1 MSDIFQSQ
9 LFKAYD
15 QYLKSYILGS
25 PFERIKLRGG
35 KKRPGSTAELHDSI
49 RNYCSLE
56 KSADRNGW
64 TIEWESWDGK
74 KLGHQKWPASISITS
89 PEDLLFLTDKSAEFS
104 VFEKTLAF
112 ILKEMPA
119 LRQWLAISPQLVLE
133 YQEEWPGIFSVVDYL
148 INNELSHYYLR
159 NVPVPV
165 HTKFIE
171 KNKQLI
177 RSLLQFLQPAL
188 FVQPE
193 QSFEEVLGIK
203 QKPYLFTL
211 RWLDIEAA
219 NEYLHGIEVFGLS
232 VEELRKQP
240 WQPDEIWVVENET
253 ALYMLPDIK
262 NGLAI
267 WSRGKALSILK
278 NLPLFSRTKLYY
290 WGDLDEEGFKM
301 LNDFRA
307 LYPHTKSRY
316 MDSNCIMHHIQYL
329 DVQPKFYRKD
339 NLDLLTAEESAA
351 FALLVQKNGRLEQ
364 EKILLS
370 FVSGGS
376 N

>member
-25 PFERIKLRGG
+25 PFERITLRGG
-35 KKRPGSTAELHDSI
+35 KKRPGSTAELHVSI
-49 RNYCSLE
+49 RYYCSLE

-64 TIEWESWDGK
+64 TIEWESWDSK
-74 KLGHQKWPASISITS
+74 KLGHQKWPASINITS

-104 VFEKTLAF
+104 VFSKTLAF
-112 ILKEMPA
+112 ILSEKPV
-119 LRQWLAISPQLVLE
+119 LSQWLATSPQLVLD
-133 YQEEWPGIFSVVDYL
+133 YREEWPGIFSVTDYL

-177 RSLLQFLQPAL
+177 RSLLQFLQPTL
-188 FVQPE
+188 FEQPD
-193 QSFEEVLGIK
+193 QSFEEALGIK

-211 RWLDIEAA
+211 RWLDMEAA
-219 NEYLHGIEVFGLS
+219 KVNLHGIEVFGLS
-232 VEELRKQP
+232 VEELRKQL

-262 NGLAI
+262 NGLVI
-267 WSRGKALSILK
+267 WSRGKALSLLTSIPMFTTT
-278 NLPLFSRTKLYY
+278 NLYY
-290 WGDLDEEGFKM
+290 WGDLDEDGFSM

-307 LYPHTKSRY
+307 MYPKVQSRF
-316 MDSNCIMHHIQYL
+316 MDIACITTHQPYL
-329 DVQPKFYRKD
+329 DIQPRIYRRDKLEQLTSD
-339 NLDLLTAEESAA
+339 EHEAFDLLE
-351 FALLVQKNGRLEQ
+351 QKNGRLEQ
-364 EKILLS
+364 ERILQS
-370 FVSGGS
+370 YV
-376 N
+376 ND